1 MVYDSDSFEWGNN
14 EVLNIELL
22 SEYILPQEHKL
33 LDAYPNPFNPTTLLS
48 FEISNNAHAKLD
60 IYNINGQLVDTII
73 DGEYTAGYYS
83 FNWNASKYSSGVY
96 FVRLN
101 INDKYHQTKKIILI
115 K

>member
-96 FVRLN
+96 FIQLSIGKQN
-101 INDKYHQTKKIILI
+101 SKQKIMLV